1 MLEVRGQRSEETGHA
16 LSVLRSQIP
25 EYQTTSRTSN
35 ILHRTSEIFFFVYAI
50 IKIDASIL
58 KTSFMKRILF
68 MLLPFVMI
76 LLAFQ
81 PLNFHSVSGKIIDE
95 AGNPVV
101 SVSIIVKGT
110 NLAALSAQDG
120 TYQINVSDKNAILVF
135 SAVGYKSQEIKIK
148 GKTTINVSL
157 KTFAASELQEVIV
170 MGYAQQRKKNM
181 TYHNYTT
188 SAAPLQGRI
197 AGVHIQNG
205 QGYYQDRGYEDF
217 NTEDYDHINENK
229 FLKVSDN
236 PLSTFSID
244 VDAASYSN
252 VRRFLNQGQL
262 PPAGA
267 VRIEEMINYFH
278 YEYPQP
284 KNGEPFSINTEISDA
299 PWNKDHK
306 LVLIGLQGKKIPTGN
321 LPASNLVF
329 LIDVSG
335 SMGTPNKLPLV
346 KASMKMLVDQLRE
359 QDKVAIVV
367 YAGAAGLVLKP
378 TGGDEKTTIKDAID
392 NLESGGSTAGGAGIK
407 LAYKTANEYFVK
419 GGNNRVILCTDGDFN
434 IGASSDDD
442 MERLIEQ
449 ERKSGVFLT
458 VLGYGMGNYKDN
470 KMQKLADKGNGNHAY
485 IDGITEAKKVL
496 VNEFGGTLFTIAK
509 DVKLQIEFNP
519 AKVQGYRL
527 IGYENRLLAKED
539 FNDDKQDAGEL
550 GSGHTVT
557 ALYEVIPAG
566 VKSDFL
572 KNVDSLKYQNN
583 IQPLSKSSHTDE
595 MMTVKFRYK
604 APDGDVSKLIEHPLK
619 DNQLS
624 ITKTSDNFRFAASV
638 AEFGM
643 LLRNSEFK
651 ASSSFDNIISM
662 AKKAKGNDDEG
673 YRSEFIR
680 LVESAQLLAK
690 GNKTGPAEKS
700 LGTR

>member
-1 MLEVRGQRSEETGHA
+1 MLT
-16 LSVLRSQIP
+16 
-25 EYQTTSRTSN
+25 
-35 ILHRTSEIFFFVYAI
+35 
-50 IKIDASIL
+50 
-58 KTSFMKRILF
+58 
-68 MLLPFVMI
+68 PFVMI

-81 PLNFHSVSGKIIDE
+81 PVSFHTVSGKITDE
-95 AGNPVV
+95 AGTPVAA
-101 SVSIIVKGT
+101 VSITVKGT
-110 NLAALSAQDG
+110 NVATLSAQDG
-120 TYQINVSDKNAILVF
+120 TYQINVTDKNATLVF
-135 SAVGYKSQEIKIK
+135 SSVGYKSQEVKVK
-148 GKTTINVSL
+148 GKATINVTL
-157 KTFAASELQEVIV
+157 KSASTDLQEVV
-170 MGYAQQRKKNM
+170 VTGYSSQKKRDM
-181 TYHNYTT
+181 TGSVPVISSEQIYG
-188 SAAPLQGRI
+188 SRAPVYYELEGKV
-197 AGVHIQNG
+197 AGVTVNNSNANSSNIRIRGISTLNG
-205 QGYYQDRGYEDF
+205 STNAGFYDKEEEDF
-217 NTEDYDHINENK
+217 NTEGYDHINENK
-229 FLKVSDN
+229 FLKVADN

-284 KNGEPFSINTEISDA
+284 KNDQPFSINTEVSDA

-306 LVLIGLQGKKIPTGN
+306 LVLVGLQGKKIPTEN

-335 SMGTPNKLPLV
+335 SMQGPNRLPLV
-346 KASMKMLVDQLRE
+346 KSSMKMLVDQLRE
-359 QDKVAIVV
+359 QDKVSIVV

-378 TGGDEKTTIKDAID
+378 TSGDDKTTIKDAID
-392 NLESGGSTAGGAGIK
+392 NLEAGGSTAGGAGIK
-407 LAYKTANEYFVK
+407 LAYKTANEFFVK

-485 IDGITEAKKVL
+485 IDGISEAKKVL

-527 IGYENRLLAKED
+527 IGYENRMLAKED
-539 FNDDKQDAGEL
+539 FNDDKKDAGEL

-557 ALYEVIPAG
+557 ALYEIIPVG

-583 IQPLSKSSHTDE
+583 IKPLSKSSHTDE

-604 APDGDVSKLIEHPLK
+604 APDGDASKLIEHPLN
-619 DNQLS
+619 DNQIS
-624 ITKTSDNFRFAASV
+624 IAKTSDNFRFAASI

-651 ASSSFDNIISM
+651 AAASFDNVIKM
-662 AKKAKGNDDEG
+662 AKKAKGDDEEG

-680 LVESAQLLAK
+680 LAESAQLLAK
-690 GNKTGPAEKS
+690 GNKTEPVEET
-700 LGTR
+700 LGKR